1 MVPVPPIPIMGDG
14 TIAGWGIMDTMLPS
28 AVIVD
33 VLVVIAVM
41 VVVGIV
47 QLAVVNWINQLTKKK
62 NLES

>member
-1 MVPVPPIPIMGDG
+1 
-14 TIAGWGIMDTMLPS
+14 MDTMLPS

-47 QLAVVNWINQLTKKK
+47 QLAVVNWINQLTKKIK
-62 NLES
+62 ITGVNSNMNVIIWHSY